1 MDYTQE
7 NPAGSSID
15 TSYLSIKE
23 AILNSDFSDIEKE
36 TLQQLIRDNKK
47 NIEEGSVVSF
57 TWPLIKELVDKYKKS
72 ELFHGD
78 TVINVEMGFY
88 GSIAIRNVKTA
99 KQPGLQLIKYE
110 SGNYDYV
117 GAELEAEQVI
127 LFTDDSDVE
136 PFNRQG
142 PFYVPYSFKNLTPM
156 DNNGLDKKYRVFS
169 YFQSGSNLNWA
180 IPGFKYN
187 EVWKIVTFGI
197 CLDRDKAE
205 EFVRRLLILIG
216 KPNIS

>member
-7 NPAGSSID
+7 KPANSSID
-15 TSYLSIKE
+15 TSYLSIKD
-23 AILNSDFSDIEKE
+23 AILNSDFSDKE
-36 TLQQLIRDNKK
+36 QEVLQQIFHDNRK
-47 NIEEGSVVSF
+47 NAEEGSVVSF
-57 TWPLIKELVDKYKKS
+57 TWPLIKELVDNYKKS
-72 ELFHGD
+72 QLSHGD
-78 TVINVEMGFY
+78 TVIDVEMGFY
-88 GSIAIRNVKTA
+88 GSISIRNIKTA
-99 KQPGLQLIKYE
+99 KQPGLQLKYK
-110 SGNYDYV
+110 SGSYDYV

-136 PFNRQG
+136 PFNRQS
-142 PFYVPYSFKNLTPM
+142 PFYVPYSFKSLTPM
-156 DNNGLDKKYRVFS
+156 ENNGLDKRYRVFS
-169 YFQSGSNLNWA
+169 YFQSNGNLSWS

-187 EVWKIVTFGI
+187 EVWETVRFGI